1 MTSSDRPL
9 SNAESR
15 SRTLGLL
22 ADTLLASRGEDVEF
36 AESQAPADDHSIG
49 LTQVFQ
55 SLIQTS
61 RQVAPDLPW
70 NTLLDELEVAA
81 SNQANA
87 GISRPF
93 SSMTHDERTR
103 TLQKWRDHELVTYR
117 HAFQALKRSG
127 LYAAYS
133 HVDSTGTNPK
143 WSAVGY
149 QPRTNPPP
157 TDIDREPQ
165 IADLTSVKSTYDI
178 VIVGS
183 GAGGSVAA
191 YELTRA
197 GYGVLVLEQG
207 EALSPRELGQSEGS
221 GNRRLLAKSPG
232 PLTAEG
238 SPILLSGRG
247 LGGGTTVNWMSCLP
261 PSPSLVNAWGKDH
274 GLGFASRGEL
284 AQHCREVMRYL
295 QAQPQPYL
303 MNRQNHLLKRGCDV
317 LGWNCFDIPRNA
329 VNCGACDLCQFGC
342 SAGHKRDARS
352 TFLWDANQAGATL
365 MTRTQ
370 VIKIEERGHTPIML
384 TCLHRDPSG
393 ETREL
398 KILAHKVILAAGAL
412 ETPTLLHRS
421 GIRNPHLGQHLYLHP
436 TTIVFGRYEA
446 SVQPWQGPPQSVVC
460 NEFAEDLHSDGFRLE
475 TVPLHPGFAAMAFD
489 WENGERHRSRMEQLS
504 HIAGWLVL
512 LRDLDTGHISSDS
525 GRPQTHYHLS
535 QRDERRLKRG
545 MTRAIECHRAAGALE
560 VFGSTHHPVKWMQR
574 DENPSDQVHRQI
586 AELSSSQ
593 LGLYSAHQ
601 MSTCRMAVSSDQG
614 VTDSQGRVFGTD
626 HVYVADASLCPTA
639 TGVNPMITVMGLA
652 RHVSQQLIHP
662 F

>member
-1 MTSSDRPL
+1 MTPTNGPL
-9 SNAESR
+9 SNVERR
-15 SRTLGLL
+15 SQTLGLL
-22 ADTLLASRGEDVEF
+22 ADTLLSSKNGDLVF
-36 AESQAPADDHSIG
+36 AESQGPPNDHRTV
-49 LTQVFQ
+49 LTRVFQ

-61 RQVAPDLPW
+61 RKVAPELPW
-70 NTLLDELEVAA
+70 ETLLDHLEVAA
-81 SNQANA
+81 SNQAIA

-103 TLQKWRDHELVTYR
+103 TLQKWRDHDSATYR
-117 HAFQALKRSG
+117 LAFQALKRSG

-133 HVDSTGTNPK
+133 HIDATGTNPT
-143 WSAVGY
+143 WATVGY

-157 TDIDREPQ
+157 TDAEREPR
-165 IADLTSVKSTYDI
+165 IADLASIKSTYDV

-197 GYGVLVLEQG
+197 GFGVLVLEQG
-207 EALSPRELGQSEGS
+207 EAPAPRELGRSEGS

-232 PLTAEG
+232 PLTGEG

-261 PSPSLVNAWGKDH
+261 PTPSLMNSWGDEQ
-274 GLGFASRGEL
+274 GLGFAARGEL
-284 AQHCREVMRYL
+284 AEHCREVMRYL
-295 QAQPQPYL
+295 QAQPHPHL
-303 MNRQNHLLKRGCDV
+303 MNRQNQLLKQGCDA
-317 LGWNCFDIPRNA
+317 LGWKCLDIPRNA
-329 VNCGACDLCQFGC
+329 VSCGACDLCQFGC

-370 VIKIEERGHTPIML
+370 VVKFEEQGHNLTAL
-384 TCLHRDPSG
+384 TCLHRKQNG
-393 ETREL
+393 ETQEL
-398 KILAHKVILAAGAL
+398 KILTHKVILAAGAI

-436 TTIVFGRYEA
+436 TTIVFGRYNA
-446 SVQPWQGPPQSVVC
+446 PVQPWQGPPQSVVC
-460 NEFAEDLHSDGFRLE
+460 NEFAEDLHNDGFRLE
-475 TVPLHPGFAAMAFD
+475 TVPLHPGFSAMAFT
-489 WENGERHRSRMEQLS
+489 WKNAKQHRSRMEQLN

-512 LRDLDTGHISSDS
+512 LRDLDTGHISWDTP
-525 GRPQTHYHLS
+525 RPQTTYHLS
-535 QRDERRLKRG
+535 HRDERRLKRG
-545 MTRAIECHRAAGALE
+545 MARAMECHRAAGALE
-560 VFGSTHHPVKWMQR
+560 VFGSTHHPVTWEPGGSNPDDQR
-574 DENPSDQVHRQI
+574 HQPF

-601 MSTCRMAVSSDQG
+601 MSTCRMAISPDQG
-614 VTDSQGRVFGTD
+614 VTDSHGRVFGTD
-626 HVYVADASLCPTA
+626 HIYIADASLCPTA

-652 RHVSQQLIHP
+652 RHVSQQLIHNG
-662 F
+662 